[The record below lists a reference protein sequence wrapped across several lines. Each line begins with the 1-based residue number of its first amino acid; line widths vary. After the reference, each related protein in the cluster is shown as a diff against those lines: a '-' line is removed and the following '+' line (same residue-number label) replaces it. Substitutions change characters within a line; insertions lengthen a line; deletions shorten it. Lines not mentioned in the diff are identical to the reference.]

1 MRVRPHN
8 VSNRGQGAH
17 RSLDSTTVEQ
27 FEAVVVGG
35 GQAGLAASH
44 QLTQQGVEHVVLERR
59 RIGQSWRDRW
69 DSFCL
74 VSPNWFIQ
82 LPGGAYAGD
91 DADGFLPRDD
101 VVAHLE
107 GYRTAHA
114 LPVREGVQALSVERG
129 DEEFHLRTTAG
140 DLQGR
145 FLVLATGA
153 YQRPYRPPAAAT
165 LPSSLL
171 QMDVDDYRNPSGL
184 PTGRVLM
191 IGSGQSGCQIAE
203 ELHEAGRE
211 VVLSCGKAPWVSR
224 RVGGRD
230 IFHWFVDTGFLA
242 EPVETLPA
250 PAAKLAANPIA
261 TGHGGGHDLDLRVLR
276 AKGIT
281 LVGHFLGAASGEA
294 RFAGDLAES
303 VAWGD
308 ERHGQLADGIR
319 KTAAEL
325 GYPDPEIPDPEPFD
339 PTSPERVS
347 LDGFGAVIFAGGF
360 RPSYQSWLPWRD
372 AFDDLGFPI
381 QREGAS
387 TVVDGLYFVGVHW
400 LRRRKSALLYGVGED
415 AAIVARAIAQEVRRP
430 A

>member
-1 MRVRPHN
+1 M
-8 VSNRGQGAH
+8 
-17 RSLDSTTVEQ
+17 EQ
-27 FEAVVVGG
+27 FEAVIVGG

-44 QLTQQGVEHVVLERR
+44 ELTQQGVEHVVLERR
-59 RIGQSWRDRW
+59 RIGQAWRDRW

-91 DADGFLPRDD
+91 DPNGFLPRDN

-107 GYRTAHA
+107 GYREAHE
-114 LPVREGVQALSVERG
+114 LPVREGVEALSVDRG
-129 DEEFHLRTTAG
+129 DDGFRLRTTTG
-140 DLQGR
+140 DLQAR
-145 FLVLATGA
+145 SLVLATGA
-153 YQRPYRPPAAAT
+153 YQRPYRPPAAET

-171 QMDVDDYRNPSGL
+171 QIDVDDYRNPGAL
-184 PTGRVLM
+184 PPGRVLL

-211 VVLSCGKAPWVSR
+211 VVLSCGKAAWVAR

-242 EPVETLPA
+242 EPVESLPA

-261 TGHGGGHDLDLRVLR
+261 SGHGGGHDLDLRVLR
-276 AKGIT
+276 AKGVT
-281 LVGHFLGAASGEA
+281 LVGHFLGATTDEV
-294 RFAGDLAES
+294 RFAGDLGES
-303 VAWGD
+303 IAWGD
-308 ERHGQLADGIR
+308 ERHGQLMEGIR

-325 GYPDPEIPDPEPFD
+325 GYPDPDNQEPEPFD
-339 PTSPERVS
+339 PASPERVS
-347 LDGFGAVIFAGGF
+347 LAAFGAVIFAGGF
-360 RPSYQSWLPWRD
+360 RPSYQSWLPWPE

-381 QREGAS
+381 QRDGTS
-387 TVVDGLYFVGVHW
+387 TVVNGLYFVGVHW
-400 LRRRKSALLYGVGED
+400 LRKRKSALLYGVGED
-415 AAIVARAIAQEVRRP
+415 ATIVARAIGELRRP

>member
-1 MRVRPHN
+1 M
-8 VSNRGQGAH
+8 
-17 RSLDSTTVEQ
+17 EQ

-44 QLTQQGVEHVVLERR
+44 ELTRQGVDHVVLERE
-59 RIGQSWRDRW
+59 RIGQAWRDRW

-91 DADGFLPRDD
+91 EPDGFLPRDD

-107 GYRTAHA
+107 GYRAAHG
-114 LPVREGVQALSVERG
+114 LPVREGVEALLVESGEDGFR
-129 DEEFHLRTTAG
+129 LRTTTG
-140 DLQGR
+140 DLQAR

-153 YQRPYRPPAAAT
+153 YQRPYRPPAAET

-171 QMDVDDYRNPSGL
+171 QIDVGDYRNPGVL
-184 PTGRVLM
+184 PPGRVLV

-211 VVLSCGKAPWVSR
+211 VVLSCGKAAWVAR

-242 EPVETLPA
+242 EPVESLPV
-250 PAAKLAANPIA
+250 PVAKLAANPIA

-276 AKGIT
+276 AKGVT
-281 LVGHFLGAASGEA
+281 LVGHFLGASGGELL
-294 RFAGDLAES
+294 FADDLGES
-303 VAWGD
+303 LAWGD
-308 ERHGQLADGIR
+308 ERRGLLMDAIR
-319 KTAAEL
+319 TTAAGL
-325 GYPDPEIPDPEPFD
+325 GQPDPEIPDPEPFD
-339 PTSPERVS
+339 PASPERVS
-347 LDGFGAVIFAGGF
+347 LDGFGTVIFAGGF

-387 TVVDGLYFVGVHW
+387 SVVDGLYFVGVHW
-400 LRRRKSALLYGVGED
+400 LRQRKSALLYGVGED
-415 AAIVARAIAQEVRRP
+415 AAIVARAIAEEVRRP

>member
-1 MRVRPHN
+1 M
-8 VSNRGQGAH
+8 
-17 RSLDSTTVEQ
+17 EQ

-44 QLTQQGVEHVVLERR
+44 QLTQQGLEHVVLERE

-82 LPGGAYAGD
+82 LPGGANAGD
-91 DADGFLPRDD
+91 EPDGFMPRDA

-114 LPVREGVQALSVERG
+114 LPVREGVEALSVERDDDG
-129 DEEFHLRTTAG
+129 FRLRTTTG
-140 DLQGR
+140 DLKAR

-153 YQRPYRPPAAAT
+153 YQRPYRPPAAET

-171 QMDVDDYRNPSGL
+171 QIDVSDYRNPSML
-184 PTGRVLM
+184 PPGRVLV

-203 ELHEAGRE
+203 ELREAGRE
-211 VVLSCGKAPWVSR
+211 VVLSCGKAPWVPR

-242 EPVETLPA
+242 EPVESLPA
-250 PAAKLAANPIA
+250 PAAKLAANPLA
-261 TGHGGGHDLDLRVLR
+261 SGHGGGHDLDLRVLR
-276 AKGIT
+276 AKGVT
-281 LVGHFLGAASGEA
+281 LVGHFLGATNDQASFAEDLGES
-294 RFAGDLAES
+294 L
-303 VAWGD
+303 AWGD
-308 ERHGQLADGIR
+308 ERHGQFMDAIR
-319 KTAAEL
+319 RTAAEL
-325 GYPDPEIPDPEPFD
+325 GRPHPEVPDPEPFD
-339 PTSPERVS
+339 PASPGRVP

-360 RPSYQSWLPWRD
+360 RPSYQSWLPWRH

-400 LRRRKSALLYGVGED
+400 LRRRKSALLNGVGED
-415 AAIVARAIAQEVRRP
+415 ATIVARAIADEVRRP